1 MKRIFMS
8 SLKERLQNDLKTA
21 MKEKDKFKR
30 DVVRFVM
37 SAIKQIEV
45 DERKELSD
53 ADIEA
58 ILVKQIK
65 QRNDS
70 IEQFREG
77 GREDLVEKN
86 ERELEILRSYLPEP
100 MSEDEVRAVLSEIIV
115 ETGAQGMK
123 DMGRVMG
130 EAKKRIG
137 SRAEGKLINQ
147 IAKELLGA

>member
-1 MKRIFMS
+1 MS
-8 SLKERLQNDLKTA
+8 DLKKRLQNDLKDA
-21 MKEKDKFKR
+21 MKQKDTFKR
-30 DVVRFVM
+30 DVIRYVM

-70 IEQFREG
+70 IQQFREG
-77 GREDLVEKN
+77 GRDDLVEKN
-86 ERELEILRSYLPEP
+86 EKEIQILKSYLPEP
-100 MSEDEVRAVLSEIIV
+100 MSEDEVREIIAKIIE

-123 DMGRVMG
+123 DMGKVMG
-130 EAKKRIG
+130 AAKSKIG
-137 SRAEGKLINQ
+137 SRAEGRVINQ
-147 IAKELLGA
+147 IAKELLNS

>member
-1 MKRIFMS
+1 MS

-30 DVVRFVM
+30 DVVRFIM

-45 DERKELSD
+45 DERKELDD

-58 ILVKQIK
+58 ILIKQIK

-70 IEQFREG
+70 IAQFKEG

-86 ERELEILRSYLPEP
+86 EKELEILRSYLPEP
-100 MSEDEVRAVLSEIIV
+100 MSEDEVREIVSQIIS
-115 ETGAQGMK
+115 ETGAEGMK
-123 DMGRVMG
+123 DMGKVMG
-130 EAKKRIG
+130 AAKAKIG
-137 SRAEGKLINQ
+137 SRAEGRVINE
-147 IAKELLGA
+147 IAKELLSS

>member
-1 MKRIFMS
+1 MS

-100 MSEDEVRAVLSEIIV
+100 MSEDEVRGVLSDIIA
-115 ETGAQGMK
+115 ETGAKSMK

-147 IAKELLGA
+147 IAKELLSV